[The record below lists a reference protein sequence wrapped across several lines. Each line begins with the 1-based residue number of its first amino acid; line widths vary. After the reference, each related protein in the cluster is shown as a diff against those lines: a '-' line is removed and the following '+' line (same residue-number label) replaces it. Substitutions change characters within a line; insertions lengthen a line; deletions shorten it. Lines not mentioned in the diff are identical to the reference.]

1 MSDENKDEFEHNDGL
16 GDLLRE
22 REKLEFSWSKT
33 IVVICSLFSVVTIGI
48 YFIFNVGKN
57 VIESEVKENIIS
69 KSTVAESK
77 RSYVNSV
84 KQNDQ
89 LAKKSASIN
98 KSSSKSVSKSSSKSV
113 SNLGS
118 KTDNKINNKKSIAQ
132 SSTTKTNQNISK
144 NNASTSTNSNVANSK
159 SKKSSKP
166 YVAKSQSKSKQSKE
180 SSKDKSNVSKAKT
193 SSKVK
198 AKRNVSIYKFK
209 VITGT
214 FSNQENAVSHLNSL
228 KSQGIK
234 GFIKKSSTSLGNY
247 FRVQVGAYKTQEK
260 ALQQQIK
267 LKNINIDSYI
277 YQE

>member
-1 MSDENKDEFEHNDGL
+1 MSNENKDEFEHNDGL

-33 IVVICSLFSVVTIGI
+33 IVVICSLFSIVTIGI
-48 YFIFNVGKN
+48 YFIFSVGKN

-69 KSTVAESK
+69 KSTVVESK

-84 KQNDQ
+84 KQNEQ
-89 LAKKSASIN
+89 TAKSSSSLKN
-98 KSSSKSVSKSSSKSV
+98 SSSKSISKT
-113 SNLGS
+113 GS
-118 KTDNKINNKKSIAQ
+118 KTSNKINSKKRTAKSNV
-132 SSTTKTNQNISK
+132 TKTNQNLSK
-144 NNASTSTNSNVANSK
+144 NNASSSTNSNVANSK
-159 SKKSSKP
+159 SKKTSKG
-166 YVAKSQSKSKQSKE
+166 YVAKSQSNKNQSKY
-180 SSKDKSNVSKAKT
+180 SSTGNLKTTNTKT
-193 SSKVK
+193 SSRVN
-198 AKRNVSIYKFK
+198 AKRNVSVYKFK

-214 FSNQENAVSHLNSL
+214 FSNQKNAISHLNSL
-228 KSQGIK
+228 KNQGIK
-234 GFIKKSSTSLGNY
+234 GFIKQTKTSLGNY

>member
-33 IVVICSLFSVVTIGI
+33 IVVICSLFSIVTIGI
-48 YFIFNVGKN
+48 YFVFNVGKN

-69 KSTVAESK
+69 KSTIVESK

-89 LAKKSASIN
+89 TAKPSSSIKN
-98 KSSSKSVSKSSSKSV
+98 LSSKSI
-113 SNLGS
+113 SNPGS
-118 KTDNKINNKKSIAQ
+118 KTSNKINSKKSTAK
-132 SSTTKTNQNISK
+132 SNSTKISQTLSK
-144 NNASTSTNSNVANSK
+144 NKASSN
-159 SKKSSKP
+159 SKKSSKS
-166 YVAKSQSKSKQSKE
+166 YVAKSQSKNKQSTY
-180 SSKDKSNVSKAKT
+180 SSTGNSKTTNTKT
-193 SSKVK
+193 SSRVK
-198 AKRNVSIYKFK
+198 AKRNVSVYKFK

-214 FSNQENAVSHLNSL
+214 FSNQKNAISHLNSL
-228 KSQGIK
+228 KTQGIK
-234 GFIKKSSTSLGNY
+234 GFIKQTKTSLGNY

>member
-1 MSDENKDEFEHNDGL
+1 MSNENKDEFEHNDGL

-69 KSTVAESK
+69 KSSVVESK
-77 RSYVNSV
+77 RSYVNSA
-84 KQNDQ
+84 KQNDHI
-89 LAKKSASIN
+89 AKNSN
-98 KSSSKSVSKSSSKSV
+98 KSVSTP
-113 SNLGS
+113 GS
-118 KTDNKINNKKSIAQ
+118 ITANKINNEKSTAK
-132 SSTTKTNQNISK
+132 SNTAKTSQHLSK
-144 NNASTSTNSNVANSK
+144 NNASSSTNSNIANSNPK
-159 SKKSSKP
+159 ESSKR
-166 YVAKSQSKSKQSKE
+166 YVAKSQSKNKQSRYN
-180 SSKDKSNVSKAKT
+180 STDNSKAPKAKT
-193 SSKVK
+193 SSRVK
-198 AKRNVSIYKFK
+198 AKRNVSDYKFK

-214 FSNQENAVSHLNSL
+214 FSNQKNAVSHLNSL

-234 GFIKKSSTSLGNY
+234 GFIKQTKTSLGNY

>member
-33 IVVICSLFSVVTIGI
+33 IVVICSLFSIVTIGI

-57 VIESEVKENIIS
+57 VIESEVKENILS
-69 KSTVAESK
+69 KSTVVESK

-84 KQNDQ
+84 KQNE
-89 LAKKSASIN
+89 KTVKSSSSLKN
-98 KSSSKSVSKSSSKSV
+98 SSSKSISYTD
-113 SNLGS
+113 S
-118 KTDNKINNKKSIAQ
+118 KTSNKSNV
-132 SSTTKTNQNISK
+132 TKTNQNLSK
-144 NNASTSTNSNVANSK
+144 NNASSSTNSNVANSK
-159 SKKSSKP
+159 SNKTSKG
-166 YVAKSQSKSKQSKE
+166 YVAKSQSNKNQSKY
-180 SSKDKSNVSKAKT
+180 SSTGNLKTTNNIT
-193 SSKVK
+193 SSRVK
-198 AKRNVSIYKFK
+198 AKRNVSVYKYK

-214 FSNQENAVSHLNSL
+214 FSNQKNAISHLNSL
-228 KSQGIK
+228 KTQGIK
-234 GFIKKSSTSLGNY
+234 GFIKQTRTSLGNY